1 MELEYVTAAGVIG
14 TGDASVGARTIGD
27 ISMTVGDNG
36 KNVWTFEYA
45 SADVN
50 GEGDASVGVLTMG
63 DISIVAG
70 DDKTGWF
77 SAYVSAYAMLT
88 LVMHRFPT

>member
-1 MELEYVTAAGVIG
+1 MNTP
-14 TGDASVGARTIGD
+14 
-27 ISMTVGDNG
+27 
-36 KNVWTFEYA
+36 
-45 SADVN
+45 SADVS

-77 SAYVSAYAMLT
+77 SAYVSAYANADTGDASISDVTIGDMS
-88 LVMHRFPT
+88 LVAGDGLERCADLYVNSTPM

>member
-1 MELEYVTAAGVIG
+1 M
-14 TGDASVGARTIGD
+14 GARTIGD
-27 ISMTVGDNG
+27 ISITVGDNG

-45 SADVN
+45 TADVN

-70 DDKTGWF
+70 DDKTGGF
-77 SAYVSAYAMLT
+77 RLMLVLTQMLT
-88 LVMHRFPT
+88 LVMHRSPT